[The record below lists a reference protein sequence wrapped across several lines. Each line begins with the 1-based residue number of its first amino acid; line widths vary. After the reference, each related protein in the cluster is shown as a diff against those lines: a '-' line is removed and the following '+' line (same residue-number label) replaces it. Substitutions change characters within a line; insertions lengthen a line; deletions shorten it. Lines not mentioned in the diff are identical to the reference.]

1 MWWNKKKN
9 QKQKRVILTSLSVP
23 AELDCGHIVC
33 AGQLCRSN
41 NTGSVQKV
49 NIICH
54 RSLGTMCYIS
64 VDRFSGII
72 IWKHGQR
79 MQCGQEKKKKQS
91 KQQQHKKEILLK
103 VVVFFIGVKGQQAM
117 NKKMLTSEVTF

>member
-1 MWWNKKKN
+1 MWWNKKNK
-9 QKQKRVILTSLSVP
+9 KRVILTSLNVP
-23 AELDCGHIVC
+23 AELDRGHIVC

-79 MQCGQEKKKKQS
+79 MQCGQGEKNDLSNNNIKKKYY
-91 KQQQHKKEILLK
+91 
-103 VVVFFIGVKGQQAM
+103 
-117 NKKMLTSEVTF
+117 